1 MPVLFY
7 VPRGQGL
14 GREGLPAATA
24 HPPPP
29 GTRSSRG
36 RRGAQKERKESGID
50 DHSCPHPAPAPS
62 LPCLLSVLWLSGEG
76 GLSGLCST
84 ALSSVGATLRQ
95 VLGSVGVSM
104 PSLWLSV
111 LGFGSPIDICEA
123 TGDMRAGRQEGS
135 GRGTGFLGHIDAHP
149 G

>member
-1 MPVLFY
+1 MT
-7 VPRGQGL
+7 
-14 GREGLPAATA
+14 AAA
-24 HPPPP
+24 HTPP
-29 GTRSSRG
+29 
-36 RRGAQKERKESGID
+36 
-50 DHSCPHPAPAPS
+50 PAPS
-62 LPCLLSVLWLSGEG
+62 LPGLLSMLWLSGGG

-95 VLGSVGVSM
+95 VLGSVGVST

-111 LGFGSPIDICEA
+111 LGFGSPIHICEA
-123 TGDMRAGRQEGS
+123 RGDMRAGRQEGS